1 MTRAWNPTLQ
11 WMEEAQES
19 RHGEGISRPV
29 AKARTRLY
37 ALKVRQPHQRPMVM
51 TMRAESMPAAIR
63 YAQARW
69 PDAKVEAV

>member
-1 MTRAWNPTLQ
+1 MTRDWNPTLQ

-29 AKARTRLY
+29 FQARTRLY
-37 ALKVRQPHQRPMVM
+37 TLRVRQPQQRPMVM
-51 TMRAESMPAAIR
+51 TMRAESKAAAIR

-69 PDAKVEAV
+69 PNAAVEAA